1 MWYNRQNCFSILGC
15 MYTVIYYTVIKFVP
29 NTLLRTSQGLCY
41 LISTTYDDTELLFS
55 SFYR

>member
-15 MYTVIYYTVIKFVP
+15 MYTVMYYTVIKFVL